1 MIWVLVWAVLVVGAC
16 TVLFLLGR
24 RVWRQLAAL
33 TRELG
38 EAADRL
44 AEVTDR
50 LAELEATR
58 SSLAT
63 HRDGVRS
70 QGPRRR
76 P

>member
-1 MIWVLVWAVLVVGAC
+1 MIWVLIWTVLVAGAC

-24 RVWRQLAAL
+24 RVWRQLSAL

-38 EAADRL
+38 EATDRL
-44 AEVTDR
+44 GQITDR
-50 LAELEATR
+50 LAELDATR
-58 SSLAT
+58 SDLAA
-63 HRDGVRS
+63 HHDGVRS